1 MTAICPAGCSKWPR
15 FSPAQPQRAKT
26 RCSAGKAAASE
37 EARRTLRYFEPL
49 SEARTTLG
57 KRSDSARCGRAGEK
71 DDFFSIL
78 LVERAVAKTG
88 YHRADRVADQIRMEV
103 ADILMRKI
111 KDPRVQS
118 VTVTDVKLTADLR
131 IARVFVTTMGTE
143 EEERNVFAGLGQA
156 NGFVRG
162 ELGRRLS
169 LRYLPEIVF
178 AKDVSGPRGDR
189 VLKLLDELHA
199 KTEAEGGS

>member
-1 MTAICPAGCSKWPR
+1 
-15 FSPAQPQRAKT
+15 
-26 RCSAGKAAASE
+26 
-37 EARRTLRYFEPL
+37 
-49 SEARTTLG
+49 
-57 KRSDSARCGRAGEK
+57 
-71 DDFFSIL
+71 
-78 LVERAVAKTG
+78 VAKTG

-118 VTVTDVKLTADLR
+118 VTVTDVKLTSDLR
-131 IARVFVTTMGTE
+131 IARVFVTTMGM
-143 EEERNVFAGLGQA
+143 EEERNVFAGLAQA

-189 VLKLLDELHA
+189 VLKLLDELHV
-199 KTEAEGGS
+199 KTEAEGSSSEEKTSS